1 MRLLLVEDDSMIG
14 EAVLDLLRAE
24 QYAVDW
30 ARDGDAADTAL
41 PGRAEPVY
49 EHQGVSINPATREV
63 TVRGT
68 PVVLSGREWAVLEPL
83 IARPG
88 MVLSRQQLEDKLY
101 GWGDE
106 VSSNAVEVYIHGLR
120 KKLGPELVLNVRDVM
135 EKILRTFQGLLPR
148 SLRMRLLMFLLAAI
162 VLAGAVQGALAYRG
176 ALDEADALFDYHMQ
190 QTALALRSGLPV
202 DAQGLGPGLDPE
214 DENHEFIVQV
224 WTNEGLRIFE
234 SAVGAALPQ
243 IAVLGFTNVQARGGT
258 YRVFS
263 MQTRSQVIQ
272 VAQNMAARRDMARSL
287 ALRTLAPLAIM
298 APLLV
303 LAVWWG
309 VSRSLAPVERVRRQL
324 AQRQADDLSPVS
336 DAQLPDEVQPLVSE
350 LNLLFERVQHAF
362 EAQQH
367 FVADAAHELRSPLAA
382 LRLQLQ
388 GLQRAGDDAARAA
401 AIERLSAGIERA
413 TRLVEQL
420 LTLARQEAS
429 TAVNDPVDLRATA
442 QLALADVAPAAQA
455 RSMDVGLLESDA
467 ATVTGNAEALHMLA
481 RNLLDNAIKYSP
493 PGGQVDLQVRREGDH
508 AVVTVED
515 SGPGIAPEHR
525 ERAMQRFV
533 RVTADGAP
541 GSGLGLAIVQAIAQG
556 HGATVALD
564 SSARLGG
571 LRVTV
576 RFAAAKP

>member
-1 MRLLLVEDDSMIG
+1 
-14 EAVLDLLRAE
+14 
-24 QYAVDW
+24 
-30 ARDGDAADTAL
+30 
-41 PGRAEPVY
+41 
-49 EHQGVSINPATREV
+49 
-63 TVRGT
+63 
-68 PVVLSGREWAVLEPL
+68 
-83 IARPG
+83 
-88 MVLSRQQLEDKLY
+88 
-101 GWGDE
+101 
-106 VSSNAVEVYIHGLR
+106 
-120 KKLGPELVLNVRDVM
+120 M

-176 ALDEADALFDYHMQ
+176 ALEEADALFDYHMQ

-202 DAQGLGPGLDPE
+202 DAQGLGRGLDPE

-272 VAQNMAARRDMARSL
+272 VAQNMAVRQGMARSL
-287 ALRTLAPLAIM
+287 ALRTLAPLAFM

-350 LNLLFERVQHAF
+350 LNLLFERVQRAF
-362 EAQQH
+362 DAQQH

-388 GLQRAGDDAARAA
+388 GLQRAGDDTARAA
-401 AIERLSAGIERA
+401 AIERLSAGIDRA

-420 LTLARQEAS
+420 LTLARQESGS
-429 TAVNDPVDLRATA
+429 TATEPVDLRAIA

-455 RSMDVGLLESDA
+455 RSMDVGLLDSEA
-467 ATVTGNAEALHMLA
+467 ATGPGNVEALRMLV
-481 RNLLDNAIKYSP
+481 RNLLDNAIKYTP
-493 PGGQVDLQVRREGDH
+493 PGGQVDVQVRADNGH
-508 AVVTVED
+508 AVLTVED

-525 ERAMQRFV
+525 ERVMQRFV
-533 RVTADGAP
+533 RETAEGAP
-541 GSGLGLAIVQAIAQG
+541 GSGLGLAIVLAIAQR
-556 HGATVALD
+556 HGAVVALD
-564 SSARLGG
+564 SSPRLGG
-571 LRVTV
+571 LRVTL
-576 RFAAAKP
+576 RFS

>member
-1 MRLLLVEDDSMIG
+1 MTNKLT
-14 EAVLDLLRAE
+14 EALR
-24 QYAVDW
+24 
-30 ARDGDAADTAL
+30 
-41 PGRAEPVY
+41 
-49 EHQGVSINPATREV
+49 
-63 TVRGT
+63 
-68 PVVLSGREWAVLEPL
+68 
-83 IARPG
+83 
-88 MVLSRQQLEDKLY
+88 
-101 GWGDE
+101 
-106 VSSNAVEVYIHGLR
+106 
-120 KKLGPELVLNVRDVM
+120 
-135 EKILRTFQGLLPR
+135 GLLPR
-148 SLRMRLLMFLLAAI
+148 SLRMRLLVFLLAAI

-176 ALDEADALFDYHMQ
+176 ALAEADALFDYHMQ

-202 DAQGLGPGLDPE
+202 DAQGLEPGSNLE

-243 IAVLGFTNVQARGGT
+243 IAVLGFTDVQARGGT

-287 ALRTLAPLAIM
+287 ALRTLAPLVFM

-350 LNLLFERVQHAF
+350 LNLLFERVQRAF
-362 EAQQH
+362 DAQEH

-388 GLQRAGDDAARAA
+388 ILQRAGDDTARAA
-401 AIERLSAGIERA
+401 AIERLSAGIDRA

-429 TAVNDPVDLRATA
+429 TAATEPVDLRAVA

-455 RSMDVGLLESDA
+455 RRMDVGLLESDA
-467 ATVTGNAEALHMLA
+467 ATVPVTVRGNAEALRMLA
-481 RNLLDNAIKYSP
+481 RNLLDNAIKYTP
-493 PGGQVDLQVRREGDH
+493 PGGQVDLQVRTEGDH
-508 AVVTVED
+508 AVLTVED
-515 SGPGIAPEHR
+515 SGPGIAPAHR
-525 ERAMQRFV
+525 ERVMQRFV
-533 RVTADGAP
+533 RETSDGAP
-541 GSGLGLAIVQAIAQG
+541 GSGLGLAIVQAIAQA
-556 HGATVALD
+556 HDATVALD
-564 SSARLGG
+564 ASPRLGG
-571 LRVTV
+571 LLVTV
-576 RFAAAKP
+576 RFG

>member
-1 MRLLLVEDDSMIG
+1 M
-14 EAVLDLLRAE
+14 
-24 QYAVDW
+24 
-30 ARDGDAADTAL
+30 
-41 PGRAEPVY
+41 PP
-49 EHQGVSINPATREV
+49 P
-63 TVRGT
+63 
-68 PVVLSGREWAVLEPL
+68 
-83 IARPG
+83 
-88 MVLSRQQLEDKLY
+88 SR
-101 GWGDE
+101 
-106 VSSNAVEVYIHGLR
+106 
-120 KKLGPELVLNVRDVM
+120 
-135 EKILRTFQGLLPR
+135 
-148 SLRMRLLMFLLAAI
+148 RMRLLVFLLAAI

-202 DAQGLGPGLDPE
+202 DAQGLGP
-214 DENHEFIVQV
+214 
-224 WTNEGLRIFE
+224 
-234 SAVGAALPQ
+234 ALPQ
-243 IAVLGFTNVQARGGT
+243 IAVLGFANVQARGGT

-350 LNLLFERVQHAF
+350 LNLLFEGV
-362 EAQQH
+362 
-367 FVADAAHELRSPLAA
+367 
-382 LRLQLQ
+382 
-388 GLQRAGDDAARAA
+388 QRAGDDAARAV
-401 AIERLSAGIERA
+401 AIERLSAGIDRA

-429 TAVNDPVDLRATA
+429 TATTEPVDLHAVA

-455 RSMDVGLLESDA
+455 RSMDVGLLHSDA
-467 ATVTGNAEALHMLA
+467 ANVTVRGDAEALRMLA
-481 RNLLDNAIKYSP
+481 RNLLDNAIKYTP
-493 PGGQVDLQVRREGDH
+493 PGGRVDLQVRREVDA
-508 AVVTVED
+508 AVLTVED

-525 ERAMQRFV
+525 ERVMQRFV
-533 RVTADGAP
+533 RETSEGAP

-556 HGATVALD
+556 HGATVQL
-564 SSARLGG
+564 SASPRLGG
-571 LRVTV
+571 LLVTV
-576 RFAAAKP
+576 RFG

>member
-1 MRLLLVEDDSMIG
+1 M
-14 EAVLDLLRAE
+14 
-24 QYAVDW
+24 
-30 ARDGDAADTAL
+30 
-41 PGRAEPVY
+41 
-49 EHQGVSINPATREV
+49 
-63 TVRGT
+63 
-68 PVVLSGREWAVLEPL
+68 
-83 IARPG
+83 
-88 MVLSRQQLEDKLY
+88 DKLPH
-101 GWGDE
+101 
-106 VSSNAVEVYIHGLR
+106 ALR
-120 KKLGPELVLNVRDVM
+120 
-135 EKILRTFQGLLPR
+135 GLLPR
-148 SLRMRLLMFLLAAI
+148 SLRMRLLVFLLAAI
-162 VLAGAVQGALAYRG
+162 VLAGAVQGVLAYRS

-202 DAQGLGPGLDPE
+202 DAQGLGPGLDLD

-272 VAQNMAARRDMARSL
+272 VAQNMAVRQGMARSL
-287 ALRTLAPLAIM
+287 ALRTLAPLAFM

-350 LNLLFERVQHAF
+350 LNLLFERVQRAF
-362 EAQQH
+362 EAQEH
-367 FVADAAHELRSPLAA
+367 FVADAAHELCSPLAA

-388 GLQRAGDDAARAA
+388 GLQRAGDDTARAA
-401 AIERLSAGIERA
+401 AIERLSAGIDRA

-420 LTLARQEAS
+420 LTLARQESGS
-429 TAVNDPVDLRATA
+429 TATEPVDLRAIA

-455 RSMDVGLLESDA
+455 RSMDVGLLDSEA
-467 ATVTGNAEALHMLA
+467 ATVPGNVEALRMLV
-481 RNLLDNAIKYSP
+481 RNLLDNAIKYTP
-493 PGGQVDLQVRREGDH
+493 PGGQVDVQVRADNGH
-508 AVVTVED
+508 AVLTVED

-525 ERAMQRFV
+525 ERVMQRFV
-533 RVTADGAP
+533 RETAEGAP
-541 GSGLGLAIVQAIAQG
+541 GSGLGLAIVLAIAQR
-556 HGATVALD
+556 HGAVVALD
-564 SSARLGG
+564 SSPRLGG
-571 LRVTV
+571 LRVTL
-576 RFAAAKP
+576 RFS

>member
-1 MRLLLVEDDSMIG
+1 M
-14 EAVLDLLRAE
+14 
-24 QYAVDW
+24 
-30 ARDGDAADTAL
+30 
-41 PGRAEPVY
+41 
-49 EHQGVSINPATREV
+49 
-63 TVRGT
+63 
-68 PVVLSGREWAVLEPL
+68 
-83 IARPG
+83 
-88 MVLSRQQLEDKLY
+88 DKL
-101 GWGDE
+101 
-106 VSSNAVEVYIHGLR
+106 SHALR
-120 KKLGPELVLNVRDVM
+120 
-135 EKILRTFQGLLPR
+135 GLLPR
-148 SLRMRLLMFLLAAI
+148 SLRMRLLVFLLAAI
-162 VLAGAVQGALAYRG
+162 VLAGAVQGVLAYRS

-202 DAQGLGPGLDPE
+202 DAQGLGPGLDLD

-272 VAQNMAARRDMARSL
+272 VAQNMAVRQGMARSL
-287 ALRTLAPLAIM
+287 ALRTLAPLAFM
-298 APLLV
+298 APILV

-350 LNLLFERVQHAF
+350 LNLLFERVQRAF
-362 EAQQH
+362 EAQEH

-388 GLQRAGDDAARAA
+388 GLQRAGDDTARAA
-401 AIERLSAGIERA
+401 AIERLSAGIDRA

-420 LTLARQEAS
+420 LTLARQESGS
-429 TAVNDPVDLRATA
+429 TATEPVDLRAIA

-455 RSMDVGLLESDA
+455 RSMDVGLLDSEA
-467 ATVTGNAEALHMLA
+467 ATVPGNVEALRMLV
-481 RNLLDNAIKYSP
+481 RNLLDNAIKYTP
-493 PGGQVDLQVRREGDH
+493 PGGQVDVQVRADNGH
-508 AVVTVED
+508 AVLTVED

-525 ERAMQRFV
+525 ERVMQRFV
-533 RVTADGAP
+533 RETAEGAP
-541 GSGLGLAIVQAIAQG
+541 GSSLGLAIVLAIAQR
-556 HGATVALD
+556 HGAVVALD
-564 SSARLGG
+564 SSPRLGG
-571 LRVTV
+571 LRVTL
-576 RFAAAKP
+576 RFS

>member
-1 MRLLLVEDDSMIG
+1 MLQS
-14 EAVLDLLRAE
+14 
-24 QYAVDW
+24 
-30 ARDGDAADTAL
+30 
-41 PGRAEPVY
+41 
-49 EHQGVSINPATREV
+49 
-63 TVRGT
+63 
-68 PVVLSGREWAVLEPL
+68 
-83 IARPG
+83 
-88 MVLSRQQLEDKLY
+88 
-101 GWGDE
+101 
-106 VSSNAVEVYIHGLR
+106 
-120 KKLGPELVLNVRDVM
+120 
-135 EKILRTFQGLLPR
+135 LLPR
-148 SLRMRLLMFLLAAI
+148 SLRMRLLVFLLAAI

-176 ALDEADALFDYHMQ
+176 ALAEADALFDYHMQ

-202 DAQGLGPGLDPE
+202 DAQGLGPGLSPE

-243 IAVLGFTNVQARGGT
+243 VAVLGFANVQARGGT

-263 MQTRSQVIQ
+263 LQTRSQVIQ

-287 ALRTLAPLAIM
+287 ALRTLAPLAFM

-350 LNLLFERVQHAF
+350 LNLLFERVQRAF
-362 EAQQH
+362 DAQEH

-388 GLQRAGDDAARAA
+388 GLQRAGDDTARAA
-401 AIERLSAGIERA
+401 AVERLSSGIDRA

-429 TAVNDPVDLRATA
+429 TAVAEPVDLRAVA

-455 RSMDVGLLESDA
+455 RSMDVGLLASDP
-467 ATVTGNAEALHMLA
+467 ATVPGNAEALRMLV
-481 RNLLDNAIKYSP
+481 RNLLDNAIKYTP
-493 PGGQVDLQVRREGDH
+493 PGGRVDLHLRADGDR
-508 AVVTVED
+508 AVLLTVED
-515 SGPGIAPEHR
+515 SGPGIAPEYR
-525 ERAMQRFV
+525 DRVMQRFV
-533 RVTADGAP
+533 RETSEGAP
-541 GSGLGLAIVQAIAQG
+541 GSGLGLAIVQAIATA
-556 HGATVALD
+556 HGATMLLD
-564 SSARLGG
+564 SSERLGG
-571 LRVTV
+571 LRAVV
-576 RFAAAKP
+576 RFAGGTSP

>member
-1 MRLLLVEDDSMIG
+1 
-14 EAVLDLLRAE
+14 
-24 QYAVDW
+24 
-30 ARDGDAADTAL
+30 
-41 PGRAEPVY
+41 
-49 EHQGVSINPATREV
+49 
-63 TVRGT
+63 
-68 PVVLSGREWAVLEPL
+68 
-83 IARPG
+83 
-88 MVLSRQQLEDKLY
+88 
-101 GWGDE
+101 
-106 VSSNAVEVYIHGLR
+106 
-120 KKLGPELVLNVRDVM
+120 
-135 EKILRTFQGLLPR
+135 
-148 SLRMRLLMFLLAAI
+148 
-162 VLAGAVQGALAYRG
+162 
-176 ALDEADALFDYHMQ
+176 MQ

-243 IAVLGFTNVQARGGT
+243 IAVLGFANVQARGGT

-350 LNLLFERVQHAF
+350 LNLLFERVQRAF
-362 EAQQH
+362 DAQEH

-388 GLQRAGDDAARAA
+388 GLQRAADDTARAA
-401 AIERLSAGIERA
+401 AIERLSAGIDRA

-429 TAVNDPVDLRATA
+429 TPTTEPVDLRAVA

-455 RSMDVGLLESDA
+455 RSMDVGLLDSDA
-467 ATVTGNAEALHMLA
+467 ATVPVTVRGNAEALRMLA
-481 RNLLDNAIKYSP
+481 RNLLDNAIKYTP
-493 PGGQVDLQVRREGDH
+493 PGGQVDLQVRREDGR
-508 AVVTVED
+508 AVLTVED

-525 ERAMQRFV
+525 ERVMQRFV
-533 RVTADGAP
+533 RETSEGAP
-541 GSGLGLAIVQAIAQG
+541 GSGLGLAIVQAIAHA
-556 HGATVALD
+556 HGATVVLGT
-564 SSARLGG
+564 SPRLGG
-571 LRVTV
+571 LLVTV
-576 RFAAAKP
+576 RFG

>member
-1 MRLLLVEDDSMIG
+1 M
-14 EAVLDLLRAE
+14 
-24 QYAVDW
+24 
-30 ARDGDAADTAL
+30 
-41 PGRAEPVY
+41 
-49 EHQGVSINPATREV
+49 
-63 TVRGT
+63 
-68 PVVLSGREWAVLEPL
+68 
-83 IARPG
+83 
-88 MVLSRQQLEDKLY
+88 DKL
-101 GWGDE
+101 
-106 VSSNAVEVYIHGLR
+106 SHALR
-120 KKLGPELVLNVRDVM
+120 
-135 EKILRTFQGLLPR
+135 GLLPR
-148 SLRMRLLMFLLAAI
+148 SLRMRLLVFLLAAI
-162 VLAGAVQGALAYRG
+162 VLAGAVQGVLAYRS

-202 DAQGLGPGLDPE
+202 DAQGLGPGRDPE

-272 VAQNMAARRDMARSL
+272 VAQNMAVRQGMARSL
-287 ALRTLAPLAIM
+287 ALRTLAPLAFM

-350 LNLLFERVQHAF
+350 LNLLFERVQRAF
-362 EAQQH
+362 EAQEH

-388 GLQRAGDDAARAA
+388 GLQRAGDDTARAA
-401 AIERLSAGIERA
+401 AIERLSAGIDRA

-420 LTLARQEAS
+420 LTLARQESGS
-429 TAVNDPVDLRATA
+429 TATEPVDLRAIA

-455 RSMDVGLLESDA
+455 RSMDVGLLDSEA
-467 ATVTGNAEALHMLA
+467 ATVPGNVEALRMLV
-481 RNLLDNAIKYSP
+481 RNLLDNAIKYTA
-493 PGGQVDLQVRREGDH
+493 PGGQVDVQVRADNGH
-508 AVVTVED
+508 AVLTVED

-525 ERAMQRFV
+525 ERVMQRFV
-533 RVTADGAP
+533 RETAEGAP
-541 GSGLGLAIVQAIAQG
+541 GSGLGLAIVLAIAQR
-556 HGATVALD
+556 HGAVVALD
-564 SSARLGG
+564 SSPRLGG
-571 LRVTV
+571 LRVTL
-576 RFAAAKP
+576 RFG

>member
-1 MRLLLVEDDSMIG
+1 M
-14 EAVLDLLRAE
+14 
-24 QYAVDW
+24 
-30 ARDGDAADTAL
+30 
-41 PGRAEPVY
+41 
-49 EHQGVSINPATREV
+49 
-63 TVRGT
+63 
-68 PVVLSGREWAVLEPL
+68 
-83 IARPG
+83 
-88 MVLSRQQLEDKLY
+88 DKL
-101 GWGDE
+101 
-106 VSSNAVEVYIHGLR
+106 SHALR
-120 KKLGPELVLNVRDVM
+120 
-135 EKILRTFQGLLPR
+135 GLLPR
-148 SLRMRLLMFLLAAI
+148 SLRMRLLLFLLAAI
-162 VLAGAVQGALAYRG
+162 VLAGAVQGALAYRS

-272 VAQNMAARRDMARSL
+272 VAQNMAVRQGMARSL
-287 ALRTLAPLAIM
+287 ALRTLAPLAFM

-350 LNLLFERVQHAF
+350 LNLLFERVQRAF
-362 EAQQH
+362 EVQEH

-388 GLQRAGDDAARAA
+388 GLQRAGDDTARAA
-401 AIERLSAGIERA
+401 AIERLSAGIDRA

-420 LTLARQEAS
+420 LTLARQEAGS
-429 TAVNDPVDLRATA
+429 TATEPVDLRAIA
-442 QLALADVAPAAQA
+442 QLALADVAPAAQV
-455 RSMDVGLLESDA
+455 RSMDVGLLDSEA
-467 ATVTGNAEALHMLA
+467 ATVPVIVRGNAEALRMLV
-481 RNLLDNAIKYSP
+481 RNLLDNAIKYTP
-493 PGGQVDLQVRREGDH
+493 PGGQVDVQVGTDH
-508 AVVTVED
+508 GRAFLTVED

-525 ERAMQRFV
+525 ERVMQRFV
-533 RVTADGAP
+533 RETAEGAP
-541 GSGLGLAIVQAIAQG
+541 GSGLGLAIVLAIAQR
-556 HGATVALD
+556 HGAAVVLD
-564 SSARLGG
+564 RSPRLGG
-571 LRVTV
+571 LRVAL
-576 RFAAAKP
+576 RFG

>member
-1 MRLLLVEDDSMIG
+1 M
-14 EAVLDLLRAE
+14 
-24 QYAVDW
+24 
-30 ARDGDAADTAL
+30 
-41 PGRAEPVY
+41 
-49 EHQGVSINPATREV
+49 
-63 TVRGT
+63 
-68 PVVLSGREWAVLEPL
+68 
-83 IARPG
+83 
-88 MVLSRQQLEDKLY
+88 DKL
-101 GWGDE
+101 
-106 VSSNAVEVYIHGLR
+106 SHALR
-120 KKLGPELVLNVRDVM
+120 
-135 EKILRTFQGLLPR
+135 GLLPR

-162 VLAGAVQGALAYRG
+162 VLAGAVQGALAYRS

-272 VAQNMAARRDMARSL
+272 VAQNMAVRQGMARSL
-287 ALRTLAPLAIM
+287 ALRTLAPLAFM

-350 LNLLFERVQHAF
+350 LNLLFERVQRAF
-362 EAQQH
+362 EAQEH

-388 GLQRAGDDAARAA
+388 GLQRAGDDTARAA
-401 AIERLSAGIERA
+401 AIERLSAGIDRA

-429 TAVNDPVDLRATA
+429 STASEPVDLRAIA

-455 RSMDVGLLESDA
+455 RSMDVGLLGSEA
-467 ATVTGNAEALHMLA
+467 ATVPVIVRGSAEALRMLV
-481 RNLLDNAIKYSP
+481 RNLLDNAIKYTP
-493 PGGQVDLQVRREGDH
+493 PGGQVDVQVRTDH
-508 AVVTVED
+508 GRALLTVED

-525 ERAMQRFV
+525 ERVMQRFV
-533 RVTADGAP
+533 RDTADGAP
-541 GSGLGLAIVQAIAQG
+541 GSGLGLAIVQAIAQR
-556 HGATVALD
+556 HGAAVALD
-564 SSARLGG
+564 RSPRLGG
-571 LRVTV
+571 LRVAL
-576 RFAAAKP
+576 RFG

>member
-1 MRLLLVEDDSMIG
+1 
-14 EAVLDLLRAE
+14 
-24 QYAVDW
+24 
-30 ARDGDAADTAL
+30 
-41 PGRAEPVY
+41 
-49 EHQGVSINPATREV
+49 
-63 TVRGT
+63 
-68 PVVLSGREWAVLEPL
+68 
-83 IARPG
+83 
-88 MVLSRQQLEDKLY
+88 
-101 GWGDE
+101 
-106 VSSNAVEVYIHGLR
+106 
-120 KKLGPELVLNVRDVM
+120 M
-135 EKILRTFQGLLPR
+135 EKISRTFQALLPR

-162 VLAGAVQGALAYRG
+162 VLAGAVQGVLAYRG
-176 ALDEADALFDYHMQ
+176 ALEEADALFDYHMQ

-324 AQRQADDLSPVS
+324 AKRQADDLSPVS

-455 RSMDVGLLESDA
+455 RSMDVGLLDSDA
-467 ATVTGNAEALHMLA
+467 ATVTGNAEALRMLA

-508 AVVTVED
+508 AVLTVED
-515 SGPGIAPEHR
+515 SGLGIAPEHR

-556 HGATVALD
+556 HGAAVALD
-564 SSARLGG
+564 SSPRLGG
-571 LRVTV
+571 LRVAV

>member
-1 MRLLLVEDDSMIG
+1 MDKFSH
-14 EAVLDLLRAE
+14 ALR
-24 QYAVDW
+24 
-30 ARDGDAADTAL
+30 
-41 PGRAEPVY
+41 
-49 EHQGVSINPATREV
+49 
-63 TVRGT
+63 
-68 PVVLSGREWAVLEPL
+68 
-83 IARPG
+83 
-88 MVLSRQQLEDKLY
+88 
-101 GWGDE
+101 
-106 VSSNAVEVYIHGLR
+106 
-120 KKLGPELVLNVRDVM
+120 
-135 EKILRTFQGLLPR
+135 GLLPR
-148 SLRMRLLMFLLAAI
+148 SLRMRLLVFLLAAI
-162 VLAGAVQGALAYRG
+162 VLAGAVQGALAYRS

-202 DAQGLGPGLDPE
+202 DAQGLGPGLDLE

-272 VAQNMAARRDMARSL
+272 VAQNMAVRQGMARSL
-287 ALRTLAPLAIM
+287 ALRTLAPLAFM

-350 LNLLFERVQHAF
+350 LNLLFERVQRAF
-362 EAQQH
+362 DAQEH

-388 GLQRAGDDAARAA
+388 GLQRAGDDTARAA
-401 AIERLSAGIERA
+401 AIERLSAGIDRA

-420 LTLARQEAS
+420 LTLARQESGS
-429 TAVNDPVDLRATA
+429 TATEPVDLRAIA

-455 RSMDVGLLESDA
+455 RSMDVGLLDSEA
-467 ATVTGNAEALHMLA
+467 ATVPGNVEALRMLV
-481 RNLLDNAIKYSP
+481 RNLLDNAIKYTP
-493 PGGQVDLQVRREGDH
+493 PGGQVDVQVRADNGH
-508 AVVTVED
+508 AVLTVED

-525 ERAMQRFV
+525 ERVMQRFV
-533 RVTADGAP
+533 RETAEGAP
-541 GSGLGLAIVQAIAQG
+541 GSGLGLAIVLAIAQR
-556 HGATVALD
+556 HGAVVALD
-564 SSARLGG
+564 SSPRLGG
-571 LRVTV
+571 LRVTL
-576 RFAAAKP
+576 RFG

>member
-1 MRLLLVEDDSMIG
+1 MTNKLT
-14 EAVLDLLRAE
+14 EALR
-24 QYAVDW
+24 
-30 ARDGDAADTAL
+30 
-41 PGRAEPVY
+41 
-49 EHQGVSINPATREV
+49 
-63 TVRGT
+63 
-68 PVVLSGREWAVLEPL
+68 
-83 IARPG
+83 
-88 MVLSRQQLEDKLY
+88 
-101 GWGDE
+101 
-106 VSSNAVEVYIHGLR
+106 
-120 KKLGPELVLNVRDVM
+120 
-135 EKILRTFQGLLPR
+135 GLLPR
-148 SLRMRLLMFLLAAI
+148 SLRMRLLAFLLAAI

-176 ALDEADALFDYHMQ
+176 ALAEADALFDYHMQ

-202 DAQGLGPGLDPE
+202 DAQDNALGLDPG
-214 DENHEFIVQV
+214 DENQEFIVQV

-234 SAVGAALPQ
+234 SALDVALPQ
-243 IAVLGFTNVQARGGT
+243 LAVLGFTNVQARGGT

-263 MQTRSQVIQ
+263 LQTRAQVIQ
-272 VAQNMAARRDMARSL
+272 VAQNMAKRREMARTL
-287 ALRTLAPLAIM
+287 ALRTLAPLAFM
-298 APLLV
+298 APLLI

-350 LNLLFERVQHAF
+350 LNLLFERVQRAF
-362 EAQQH
+362 DAQEH

-401 AIERLSAGIERA
+401 AIERLSAGIDRA

-429 TAVNDPVDLRATA
+429 TTASEPVDLRAIA

-455 RSMDVGLLESDA
+455 RRMDVGLLESN
-467 ATVTGNAEALHMLA
+467 ATTVPGNAEALRMLV
-481 RNLLDNAIKYSP
+481 RNLLDNAIKYTP
-493 PGGQVDLQVRREGDH
+493 LGGQVDLQVRTEGDH
-508 AVVTVED
+508 AVLTVED

-525 ERAMQRFV
+525 ARVMQRFV
-533 RVTADGAP
+533 RETSDGAP
-541 GSGLGLAIVQAIAQG
+541 GSGLGLAIVQAIAQA

-564 SSARLGG
+564 ASPRLGG

-576 RFAAAKP
+576 RWS

>member
-1 MRLLLVEDDSMIG
+1 
-14 EAVLDLLRAE
+14 
-24 QYAVDW
+24 
-30 ARDGDAADTAL
+30 
-41 PGRAEPVY
+41 
-49 EHQGVSINPATREV
+49 
-63 TVRGT
+63 
-68 PVVLSGREWAVLEPL
+68 
-83 IARPG
+83 
-88 MVLSRQQLEDKLY
+88 
-101 GWGDE
+101 
-106 VSSNAVEVYIHGLR
+106 
-120 KKLGPELVLNVRDVM
+120 M
-135 EKILRTFQGLLPR
+135 EKISRTFQGLLPR
-148 SLRMRLLMFLLAAI
+148 SLRMRLLVFLLAAI
-162 VLAGAVQGALAYRG
+162 VLAGAVQGALAYRS

-272 VAQNMAARRDMARSL
+272 VAQNMAVRQGMARSL
-287 ALRTLAPLAIM
+287 ALRTLAPLALM

-350 LNLLFERVQHAF
+350 LNLLFERVQQAF
-362 EAQQH
+362 EAQEH

-388 GLQRAGDDAARAA
+388 GLQRAGDDATRAA
-401 AIERLSAGIERA
+401 AIERLSAGIDRA

-429 TAVNDPVDLRATA
+429 STASEPVDLRAMA

-455 RSMDVGLLESDA
+455 RGMDIGLLDSDA
-467 ATVTGNAEALHMLA
+467 TAAPVIVRGSAEALRMLV
-481 RNLLDNAIKYSP
+481 RNLLDNAIKYTP
-493 PGGQVDLQVRREGDH
+493 PGGQVDVQVRADNGH
-508 AVVTVED
+508 AVLTVED
-515 SGPGIAPEHR
+515 NGPGIAPEHR
-525 ERAMQRFV
+525 ERVMQRFV
-533 RVTADGAP
+533 RDTADGAP
-541 GSGLGLAIVQAIAQG
+541 GSGLGLAIVLAIAQRY
-556 HGATVALD
+556 GATVALD
-564 SSARLGG
+564 RSTRLGG
-571 LRVTV
+571 LRVTL
-576 RFAAAKP
+576 RFG

>member
-1 MRLLLVEDDSMIG
+1 M
-14 EAVLDLLRAE
+14 
-24 QYAVDW
+24 
-30 ARDGDAADTAL
+30 
-41 PGRAEPVY
+41 
-49 EHQGVSINPATREV
+49 
-63 TVRGT
+63 
-68 PVVLSGREWAVLEPL
+68 
-83 IARPG
+83 
-88 MVLSRQQLEDKLY
+88 DKL
-101 GWGDE
+101 
-106 VSSNAVEVYIHGLR
+106 SHALR
-120 KKLGPELVLNVRDVM
+120 
-135 EKILRTFQGLLPR
+135 GLLPR
-148 SLRMRLLMFLLAAI
+148 SLRMRLLVFLLAAI
-162 VLAGAVQGALAYRG
+162 VLAGAVQGVLAYRS

-190 QTALALRSGLPV
+190 QTALALRSGLPM

-272 VAQNMAARRDMARSL
+272 VAQNMAVRQGMARSL
-287 ALRTLAPLAIM
+287 ALRTLAPLAFM

-350 LNLLFERVQHAF
+350 LNLLFERVQRAF
-362 EAQQH
+362 DAQEH

-388 GLQRAGDDAARAA
+388 GLQRAGDDTARAA
-401 AIERLSAGIERA
+401 AIERLSAGIDRA

-420 LTLARQEAS
+420 LTLARQESGS
-429 TAVNDPVDLRATA
+429 TASEPVDLRAIA

-455 RSMDVGLLESDA
+455 RSMDVGLLDSEA
-467 ATVTGNAEALHMLA
+467 ATVPGNVEALRMLV
-481 RNLLDNAIKYSP
+481 RNLLDNAIKYTP
-493 PGGQVDLQVRREGDH
+493 PGGQVDVQVRADNGH
-508 AVVTVED
+508 AVLTMED

-525 ERAMQRFV
+525 ERVMQRFV
-533 RVTADGAP
+533 RETAEGAP
-541 GSGLGLAIVQAIAQG
+541 GSGLGLAIVLAIAQR
-556 HGATVALD
+556 HGAVVALD
-564 SSARLGG
+564 SSPRLGG
-571 LRVTV
+571 LRVTL
-576 RFAAAKP
+576 RFG

>member
-1 MRLLLVEDDSMIG
+1 M
-14 EAVLDLLRAE
+14 
-24 QYAVDW
+24 
-30 ARDGDAADTAL
+30 
-41 PGRAEPVY
+41 
-49 EHQGVSINPATREV
+49 
-63 TVRGT
+63 
-68 PVVLSGREWAVLEPL
+68 
-83 IARPG
+83 
-88 MVLSRQQLEDKLY
+88 DKL
-101 GWGDE
+101 
-106 VSSNAVEVYIHGLR
+106 SHALR
-120 KKLGPELVLNVRDVM
+120 
-135 EKILRTFQGLLPR
+135 GLLPR
-148 SLRMRLLMFLLAAI
+148 SLRMRLLVFLLAAI
-162 VLAGAVQGALAYRG
+162 VLAGAVQGVLAYRS

-272 VAQNMAARRDMARSL
+272 VAQNMAVRQGMARSL
-287 ALRTLAPLAIM
+287 ALRTLAPLAFM

-350 LNLLFERVQHAF
+350 LNLLFERVQRAF
-362 EAQQH
+362 EAQEH

-388 GLQRAGDDAARAA
+388 GLQRAGDDTARAA
-401 AIERLSAGIERA
+401 AIERLSAGIDRA

-420 LTLARQEAS
+420 LTLARQESGS
-429 TAVNDPVDLRATA
+429 TATEPVDLRAIA

-455 RSMDVGLLESDA
+455 RSMDVGLLDSEA
-467 ATVTGNAEALHMLA
+467 ATVPGNVEALRMLV
-481 RNLLDNAIKYSP
+481 RNLLDNAIKYTP
-493 PGGQVDLQVRREGDH
+493 PGGQVDVQVRADNGH
-508 AVVTVED
+508 AVLTMED

-525 ERAMQRFV
+525 ERVMQRFV
-533 RVTADGAP
+533 RETSEGAP

-556 HGATVALD
+556 HGATVQL
-564 SSARLGG
+564 SASPSLGG
-571 LRVTV
+571 LLVTV
-576 RFAAAKP
+576 RFG

>member
-1 MRLLLVEDDSMIG
+1 MLQS
-14 EAVLDLLRAE
+14 
-24 QYAVDW
+24 
-30 ARDGDAADTAL
+30 
-41 PGRAEPVY
+41 
-49 EHQGVSINPATREV
+49 
-63 TVRGT
+63 
-68 PVVLSGREWAVLEPL
+68 
-83 IARPG
+83 
-88 MVLSRQQLEDKLY
+88 
-101 GWGDE
+101 
-106 VSSNAVEVYIHGLR
+106 
-120 KKLGPELVLNVRDVM
+120 
-135 EKILRTFQGLLPR
+135 LLPR
-148 SLRMRLLMFLLAAI
+148 SLRMRLLVFLLAAI

-176 ALDEADALFDYHMQ
+176 ALAEADALFDYHMQ

-202 DAQGLGPGLDPE
+202 DAQGLGPGLSPE

-243 IAVLGFTNVQARGGT
+243 VAVLGFANVQARGGT

-263 MQTRSQVIQ
+263 LQTRSQVIQ

-287 ALRTLAPLAIM
+287 ALRTLAPLAFM

-350 LNLLFERVQHAF
+350 LNLLFERVQRAF
-362 EAQQH
+362 DAQEH

-388 GLQRAGDDAARAA
+388 GLQRAGDDTARAA
-401 AIERLSAGIERA
+401 AVERLSSGIDRA

-429 TAVNDPVDLRATA
+429 TAVAEPVDLRAVA

-455 RSMDVGLLESDA
+455 RSMDVGLLASDP
-467 ATVTGNAEALHMLA
+467 ATVPGNAEALRMLV
-481 RNLLDNAIKYSP
+481 RNLLDNAIKYTP
-493 PGGQVDLQVRREGDH
+493 PGGRVDLHLRADGDR
-508 AVVTVED
+508 AVLLTVED
-515 SGPGIAPEHR
+515 SGPGIAPEYR
-525 ERAMQRFV
+525 DRVMQRFV
-533 RVTADGAP
+533 RETSEGAP
-541 GSGLGLAIVQAIAQG
+541 GSGLGLAIVQAIATA
-556 HGATVALD
+556 HGATMLLD
-564 SSARLGG
+564 SSERLGG
-571 LRVTV
+571 LRAVV
-576 RFAAAKP
+576 RFVGGTSP

>member
-1 MRLLLVEDDSMIG
+1 M
-14 EAVLDLLRAE
+14 
-24 QYAVDW
+24 
-30 ARDGDAADTAL
+30 
-41 PGRAEPVY
+41 
-49 EHQGVSINPATREV
+49 NPFLYP
-63 TVRGT
+63 VRG
-68 PVVLSGREWAVLEPL
+68 W
-83 IARPG
+83 
-88 MVLSRQQLEDKLY
+88 
-101 GWGDE
+101 
-106 VSSNAVEVYIHGLR
+106 
-120 KKLGPELVLNVRDVM
+120 
-135 EKILRTFQGLLPR
+135 LPR
-148 SLRMRLLMFLLAAI
+148 SLRMRLLVFLLAAI

-176 ALDEADALFDYHMQ
+176 ALEEADALFDYHMQ

-202 DAQGLGPGLDPE
+202 DAQGLGPGANPE

-263 MQTRSQVIQ
+263 MQTRAQVIQ

-350 LNLLFERVQHAF
+350 LNLLFERVRHAF

-388 GLQRAGDDAARAA
+388 GLQRASDDAARAA
-401 AIERLSAGIERA
+401 AAQRLSAGIDRS

-420 LTLARQEAS
+420 LALARQEAAA
-429 TAVNDPVDLRATA
+429 TPAEPVDLRAIV

-455 RSMDVGLLESDA
+455 RGMDVGLFDDDA
-467 ATVTGNAEALHMLA
+467 GTGKVPVIVRGSAEAMRMLV
-481 RNLLDNAIKYSP
+481 RNLLDNAIKYTP
-493 PGGQVDLQVRREGDH
+493 PGGRVDAQVRVENGR
-508 AVVTVED
+508 ALLMVED
-515 SGPGIAPEHR
+515 SGPGIAEDDR
-525 ERAMQRFV
+525 ERALQRFV
-533 RVTADGAP
+533 RVTGHGAAGAP
-541 GSGLGLAIVQAIAQG
+541 AALGSGLGLAIVQAVARS
-556 HGATVALD
+556 HGASVALE
-564 SSARLGG
+564 SSQRLGG
-571 LRVTV
+571 LRVVVQWERGVSGSTGAKG
-576 RFAAAKP
+576 AAW